1 MDYGE
6 LIKMDVC
13 ERITVSLLK
22 RLNKYYNMDEYDKEY
37 IFLGSYIITE
47 LVTKSC
53 LLLTTSMIFGLTKEV
68 FIMTIM
74 FLLIRFFSSGIHMK
88 SSLSCTIISLIF
100 YLGGSFIAER
110 LLLSNNIC
118 LIILVILGSIIVK
131 YSPADTEKRPILGAE
146 KRKALQLRSG
156 IVTALIIIFN
166 ILLGSNIVFKLTTVV
181 LLFQMI
187 SVIPITYKVMKEN
200 YNNYLNYE

>member
-1 MDYGE
+1 
-6 LIKMDVC
+6 
-13 ERITVSLLK
+13 
-22 RLNKYYNMDEYDKEY
+22 
-37 IFLGSYIITE
+37 
-47 LVTKSC
+47 
-53 LLLTTSMIFGLTKEV
+53 
-68 FIMTIM
+68 MTIM

-88 SSLSCTIISLIF
+88 SSISCTIISLIF

-166 ILLGSNIVFKLTTVV
+166 ILLGSNIVFRLTTVV
-181 LLFQMI
+181 FLVQMI

>member
-1 MDYGE
+1 
-6 LIKMDVC
+6 MDVC
-13 ERITVSLLK
+13 ERITISLLK
-22 RLNKYYNMDEYDKEY
+22 RLNKYYNMDEYDMEY
-37 IFLGSYIITE
+37 IFLGLYLIAE

-53 LLLTTSMIFGLTKEV
+53 LLLITSMIFGLTKEV

-88 SSLSCTIISLIF
+88 SSISCTIISLIF

-166 ILLGSNIVFKLTTVV
+166 ILLGSNIVFRLTTVV
-181 LLFQMI
+181 FLVQMI